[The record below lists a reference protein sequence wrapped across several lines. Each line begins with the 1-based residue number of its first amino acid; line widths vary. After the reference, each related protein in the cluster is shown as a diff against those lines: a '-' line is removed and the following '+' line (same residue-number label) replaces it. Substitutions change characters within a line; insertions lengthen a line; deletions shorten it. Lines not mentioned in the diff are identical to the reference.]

1 MTRPPRKPKKTKGAA
16 PREEN
21 APSNNAKTKVLKC
34 GNHHI
39 TVLRRKL
46 RAAGLLPGSAKTET
60 QLEALL
66 KILLHLGEVGLNTPE
81 GTGIAFARLATRVF
95 DLEMQ
100 GWRIDTVRENVVT
113 ADGLLH
119 RGIARY
125 ILRGPRADTP
135 DPQCKLDLGE

>member
-1 MTRPPRKPKKTKGAA
+1 MELPPPKPKKKKVAPGKGKATS
-16 PREEN
+16 EN
-21 APSNNAKTKVLKC
+21 KQKKPIFC

-46 RAAGLLPGSAKTET
+46 RAAGLLPGSTRTET
-60 QLEALL
+60 QLDALL

-135 DPQCKLDLGE
+135 DPQCKLDLDE